1 MKSRSKTFLTT
12 LGNIE
17 KGPKKG
23 SNRRQFNL
31 SPEIVSDVFP
41 WVLVGNK
48 GPTLSLENGF
58 GRI

>member
-1 MKSRSKTFLTT
+1 M
-12 LGNIE
+12 LGIIE
-17 KGPKKG
+17 KGAKKG
-23 SNRRQFNL
+23 PNRRQFNL
-31 SPEIVSDVFP
+31 SPEIVSDVFA